1 MARFGKAGLIVA
13 AVLVAT
19 VGLVSIA
26 SASSS
31 PNRTA
36 SSSKTKTIQVLQSG
50 SGVFTFVDVGPADD
64 SIGDYT
70 VINTPL
76 LHPTSHQQ
84 VGLESA
90 VCTAIEAPP
99 GREQCVTTASF
110 PAGDITFQGVFVFEP
125 PKPFVLAITGGTGAY
140 RTAHGT
146 VTFSFPQ
153 QGGDLLIVFKVIL

>member
-1 MARFGKAGLIVA
+1 MARFWKAGLIVA
-13 AVLVAT
+13 AVLVTT
-19 VGLVSIA
+19 VVWVSIA

-50 SGVFTFVDVGPADD
+50 SGVFTPVDVGPPDG

-110 PAGDITFQGVFVFEP
+110 PAGDITFQGVFVLSHRSPSSWPLPAARAPTGP
-125 PKPFVLAITGGTGAY
+125 PMAPLPSRSPNRGTISLS
-140 RTAHGT
+140 
-146 VTFSFPQ
+146 FS
-153 QGGDLLIVFKVIL
+153 K